1 MVSRVYRNIVIDND
15 KIVESDDNT
24 DRVLN
29 TFFSNIVSDLNY
41 NYNNTDYNNYDLMVE
56 NIQEPV
62 LKAIVKYRNHPSI
75 LTLGSMQTKPLNFL
89 LGVLIKMK
97 F

>member
-75 LTLGSMQTKPLNFL
+75 LTLGEVCKQNHSIF
-89 LGVLIKMK
+89 

>member
-41 NYNNTDYNNYDLMVE
+41 NYNNTDYNNYDLMIE

-75 LTLGSMQTKPLNFL
+75 LTLGEVCKQNHSIF
-89 LGVLIKMK
+89 

>member
-56 NIQEPV
+56 NIQESV

-75 LTLGSMQTKPLNFL
+75 LTLGEVCKQNHSIF
-89 LGVLIKMK
+89 